1 MEDWYIWLK
10 IIHVIGIISWMAAL
24 FYLPRLFVY
33 HRENSDKQE
42 FVAIV
47 QVQEQKLFSYI
58 AMPAMIISAL
68 SGLALLSILGS
79 EVFHHGWLHLKLL
92 CVLILLHYHF
102 MCRKF
107 IRELGK
113 NAHYKSGRFF
123 RWINEVPT
131 ICMVVIVFCVVG
143 KFF

>member
-1 MEDWYIWLK
+1 MENWYVWFK
-10 IIHVIGIISWMAAL
+10 IVHVIGIISWMAAL
-24 FYLPRLFVY
+24 FYLPRLLVY
-33 HRENSDKQE
+33 HRENMDKQD

-47 QVQEQKLFSYI
+47 QVQEQKLYSYI
-58 AMPAMIISAL
+58 AMPAMLISVL
-68 SGLALLSILGS
+68 SGLGLLYILGT

-107 IRELGK
+107 MRML
-113 NAHYKSGRFF
+113 AQDSTYKSGKFF
-123 RWINEVPT
+123 RLINEVPT
-131 ICMVVIVFCVVG
+131 FCMVVIVFCVVG